1 MIAVENWRQR
11 YANELLKNTIEY
23 EKKNEQATVT
33 TRAMTAEEFQEAFG
47 QKRESYHKL
56 KIKEKE
62 GKL

>member
-23 EKKNEQATVT
+23 EKKNEQAAVT
-33 TRAMTAEEFQEAFG
+33 TRTMTAEEFQEAFG
-47 QKRESYHKL
+47 QKRESCHKL